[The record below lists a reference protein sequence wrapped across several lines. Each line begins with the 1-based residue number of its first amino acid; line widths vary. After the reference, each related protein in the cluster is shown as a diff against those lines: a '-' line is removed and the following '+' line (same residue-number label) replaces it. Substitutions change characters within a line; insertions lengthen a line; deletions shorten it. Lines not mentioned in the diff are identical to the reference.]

1 MAPFRYLAIKCLNNV
16 SSGALFRK
24 CAFHPS
30 DSIIRQPS
38 VKGTDSQLIL
48 WDKHMEVCCVSG
60 PETPH
65 HCTFFFLLQT
75 WRTLFLQV
83 MSWSCSV
90 AIREKVWKKKNSSG
104 RGRGRKAARGKRKRR
119 PLVLEGVGLSLVR
132 EVNGSSCPAWPTL
145 MKLQISRLHES
156 SHSPFSSSSSSSCS
170 APTWTSFHKEGIPPL
185 RPLSSALRQSDCWT
199 RGGRWDILN

>member
-1 MAPFRYLAIKCLNNV
+1 MCFPSIRLH
-16 SSGALFRK
+16 
-24 CAFHPS
+24 HPS
-30 DSIIRQPS
+30 AISKGNRFTADSVRQTHGGLLCFRPRDTTS
-38 VKGTDSQLIL
+38 LY
-48 WDKHMEVCCVSG
+48 
-60 PETPH
+60 
-65 HCTFFFLLQT
+65 FFFPPLQT

-119 PLVLEGVGLSLVR
+119 PLVLEGAGLSLVR

-170 APTWTSFHKEGIPPL
+170 AFTWTSFHKEGIPPL